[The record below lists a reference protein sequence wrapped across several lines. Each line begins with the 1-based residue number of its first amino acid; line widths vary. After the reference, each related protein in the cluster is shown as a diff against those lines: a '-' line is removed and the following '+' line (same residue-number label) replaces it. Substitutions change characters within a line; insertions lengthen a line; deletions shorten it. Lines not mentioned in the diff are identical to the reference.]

1 LTHAHNI
8 EFLKL
13 QKEPVN
19 PLLDGRLD
27 PAGSEVEIWQN
38 K

>member
-1 LTHAHNI
+1 LIPAHNI

-19 PLLDGRLD
+19 PLLGGPAAQDGNEEYR
-27 PAGSEVEIWQN
+27 WR
-38 K
+38 